1 MRSKNKLAREES
13 DSVPD
18 YVYTMEAARGR
29 LNRGAKSVLVFLPCD
44 GRLMKVTKKNWK
56 GALKQFN
63 HSEKYGTA

>member
-44 GRLMKVTKKNWK
+44 GRLAKVTKKNFDK
-56 GALKQFN
+56 VRKLFN
-63 HSEKYGTA
+63 YTSKYGVA